1 MHYYRATL
9 QYMNEHILVTAAVL
23 LAIIGN
29 VPYLFNV
36 LTKKIKPHPYTW
48 FIWSIVSMV
57 TLFAQIQK
65 GGGLAVI
72 PTAAAEI
79 FTIIIFILSI
89 KYGFKDIDKRDNIFL
104 VIALLG
110 LIPWAITKDP
120 TISVIVVVCIDL
132 VAFIP
137 TLIKTYR
144 QPESESSI
152 LFIANVLRHV
162 ITLYLVEKINIA
174 TTLHSL
180 TMIVTNTL
188 MVIFIHRRRK

>member
-1 MHYYRATL
+1 
-9 QYMNEHILVTAAVL
+9 MNEQILVISAVL

-29 VPYLFNV
+29 VPYLYNV

-57 TLFAQIQK
+57 ALFAQIQK
-65 GGGLAVI
+65 GGGLAII

-89 KYGFKDIDKRDNIFL
+89 KYGFKDIDKKDNIFL
-104 VIALLG
+104 AIALLG

-137 TLIKTYR
+137 TLTKTYR
-144 QPESESSI
+144 HPESESSI

-162 ITLYLVEKINIA
+162 ITLYLVEKFNIA
-174 TTLHSL
+174 TTLHSF

-188 MVIFIHRRRK
+188 MVIFIHRRNRNK